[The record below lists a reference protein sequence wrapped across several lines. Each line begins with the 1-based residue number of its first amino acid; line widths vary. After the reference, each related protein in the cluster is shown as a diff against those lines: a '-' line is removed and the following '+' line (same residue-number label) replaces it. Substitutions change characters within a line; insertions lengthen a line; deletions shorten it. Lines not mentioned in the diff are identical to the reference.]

1 MRFQDSDKGRALL
14 ITTLIGLL
22 AATCTTGSF
31 LPQVIRA
38 WRTRSTRDVS
48 ALMFVLLVTG
58 NTLWLLYGALIGD
71 LPLVVANLVTI
82 TLVGIIL
89 ALKLRYG

>member
-1 MRFQDSDKGRALL
+1 ML

-58 NTLWLLYGALIGD
+58 NSLWLLYGALIGD
-71 LPLVVANLVTI
+71 LPIMVANLITI
-82 TLVGIIL
+82 TLVAIIL

>member
-1 MRFQDSDKGRALL
+1 ML

-58 NTLWLLYGALIGD
+58 NALWLLYGALIGD
-71 LPLVVANLVTI
+71 LPLVVANLITI

>member
-1 MRFQDSDKGRALL
+1 VL

-58 NTLWLLYGALIGD
+58 NALWLLYGVLIGD
-71 LPLVVANLVTI
+71 LPLVVANLITI
-82 TLVGIIL
+82 TLVTIIL

>member
-1 MRFQDSDKGRALL
+1 ML

-58 NTLWLLYGALIGD
+58 NALWLLYGVLIGD
-71 LPLVVANLVTI
+71 LPLVVANLITI
-82 TLVGIIL
+82 TLVAIIL

>member
-1 MRFQDSDKGRALL
+1 LL

-48 ALMFVLLVTG
+48 ALMFVLLITG
-58 NTLWLLYGALIGD
+58 NALWLLYGALIGD
-71 LPLVVANLVTI
+71 LPLVVANLITI

>member
-1 MRFQDSDKGRALL
+1 LL

-58 NTLWLLYGALIGD
+58 NALWLLYGALIGD
-71 LPLVVANLVTI
+71 LPLVVANLITI
-82 TLVGIIL
+82 TLVAIIL

>member
-1 MRFQDSDKGRALL
+1 ML

-71 LPLVVANLVTI
+71 LPIIVANLITI
-82 TLVGIIL
+82 TLVTIIL